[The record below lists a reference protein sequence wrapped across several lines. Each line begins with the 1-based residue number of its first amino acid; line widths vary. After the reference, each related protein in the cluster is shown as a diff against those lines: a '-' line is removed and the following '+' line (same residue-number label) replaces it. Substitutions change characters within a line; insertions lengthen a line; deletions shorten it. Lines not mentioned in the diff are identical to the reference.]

1 MRRGVKSCSPAI
13 GDIKTRPTNR
23 RLLADSSISDAP
35 TKQTFNTNCAA
46 NLDVGSSRKQPPT
59 APGLYLGIFTSP
71 ATVSA
76 DNGSPCRY
84 PFQDGGKALCMAI
97 GRRWRL
103 AISIIC
109 WRMASRQPTRGR

>member
-23 RLLADSSISDAP
+23 RLLADSCISDAP
-35 TKQTFNTNCAA
+35 TKQTFNMNCAA
-46 NLDVGSSRKQPPT
+46 NLAVGSGR
-59 APGLYLGIFTSP
+59 ITSNRP
-71 ATVSA
+71 RPLPRNLHIPYHRFGWQLHTS
-76 DNGSPCRY
+76 RY
-84 PFQDGGKALCMAI
+84 PFPDGGNTLCMAI

-103 AISIIC
+103 AISVIC